1 MGEDV
6 AIVARN
12 PKVLPVIA
20 SNLFCH
26 TFAPHSVKVH
36 LICFGEKEMFFV
48 LFQAS

>member
-1 MGEDV
+1 MLKLLQESESV
-6 AIVARN
+6 TSYSIY
-12 PKVLPVIA
+12 
-20 SNLFCH
+20 LFCH